1 MNGAPSIS
9 REGIT
14 LSAIRWVAGLVVVAL
29 FVLAAILAPLI
40 TSHDPV
46 VQNLPDRRAPTFW
59 LEGGSVSHPLGTDYL
74 GRDVWS
80 RLVYGARTSLI
91 VALGALAIGGVL
103 GTALGFISGYWR
115 GSRDKIFD
123 TTLPRLISPVVWLVC
138 CVWVALWLLAYIGP
152 ALINLI
158 IVMGLVTWPRY
169 IKPIRREVML
179 HTPQHSIAGVSDP
192 GNSVRFLF
200 LKMAGALPTLFISQ
214 MGFLIILE
222 SILSFLGIGVSPPT
236 PSWGGAVADSR
247 VYLATWWISAFPLI
261 CIALLSAGF
270 YMLGSW
276 LTDRRKNS
284 RAAP

>member
-1 MNGAPSIS
+1 M
-9 REGIT
+9 
-14 LSAIRWVAGLVVVAL
+14 LSAMAGVAGLVIVAC
-29 FVLAAILAPLI
+29 FVLAAVLAPLI

-46 VQNLPDRRAPTFW
+46 VQNLPDRRAPPFW
-59 LEGGSVSHPLGTDYL
+59 LEGGTVSHPLGTDYL

-91 VALGALAIGGVL
+91 VALGALVVSGVL
-103 GTALGFISGYWR
+103 GTALGFLSAYYR
-115 GSRDKIFD
+115 GSRDSIFNIA
-123 TTLPRLISPVVWLVC
+123 LPRLISPVVWLVC
-138 CVWVALWLLAYIGP
+138 CGWVALWLLAYIGP

-179 HTPQHSIAGVSDP
+179 HTPQNSIAGASDP

-200 LKMAGALPTLFISQ
+200 PKVAGALPVLFISQ

-222 SILSFLGIGVSPPT
+222 SILSFLRLGVPPPT
-236 PSWGGAVADSR
+236 PSWGGAVSDGR
-247 VYLATWWISAFPLI
+247 VYLAAWWLPVFPLI

-270 YMLGSW
+270 YMLGDW
-276 LTDRRKNS
+276 LSGRRRNS
-284 RAAP
+284 LAAP

>member
-1 MNGAPSIS
+1 MERPSIV
-9 REGIT
+9 RKGTT
-14 LSAIRWVAGLVVVAL
+14 LSAIRGVAGLVIVSF
-29 FVLAAILAPLI
+29 FVLVAILAPLI

-46 VQNLPDRRAPTFW
+46 AQNLPDRRTPSFW
-59 LEGGSVSHPLGTDYL
+59 LEGGTVSHPLGTDYL

-91 VALGALAIGGVL
+91 VSLGGLAIGGVL

-123 TTLPRLISPVVWLVC
+123 TTLPRLISPGVWLVC

-158 IVMGLVTWPRY
+158 IVMGLVTCIRY
-169 IKPIRREVML
+169 IKPIRLEVML
-179 HTPQHSIAGVSDP
+179 HTPQHSIAGASDP

-200 LKMAGALPTLFISQ
+200 PKMAGALPTLFISQ
-214 MGFLIILE
+214 MSFLITLE
-222 SILSFLGIGVSPPT
+222 SILSFLGVGVSPPT
-236 PSWGGAVADSR
+236 PSWGGAVADGR
-247 VYLATWWISAFPLI
+247 VYLAAWWISAFPLI

-276 LTDRRKNS
+276 LTNRRKNS

>member
-1 MNGAPSIS
+1 MECPSIV
-9 REGIT
+9 RKGTT
-14 LSAIRWVAGLVVVAL
+14 LSAIRGVAGLVIVSF
-29 FVLAAILAPLI
+29 FVLVAILAPLI

-46 VQNLPDRRAPTFW
+46 IQSLPDRRAPPFW
-59 LEGGSVSHPLGTDYL
+59 LEGGTVSHLLGTDYL

-158 IVMGLVTWPRY
+158 IVMGLVSWPWY

-179 HTPQHSIAGVSDP
+179 HTSQHSIVGASDP
-192 GNSVRFLF
+192 ENSVRFLF
-200 LKMAGALPTLFISQ
+200 PKMAGALPTLFISQ

-222 SILSFLGIGVSPPT
+222 SILSFLGIAVSPPT
-236 PSWGGAVADSR
+236 PSWGGAVADGR
-247 VYLATWWISAFPLI
+247 VYLAAWWISAFPLI

>member
-1 MNGAPSIS
+1 MECPSIV
-9 REGIT
+9 RKGTT
-14 LSAIRWVAGLVVVAL
+14 LSAIRGVAGLVIISF
-29 FVLAAILAPLI
+29 FVLVAILAPLI

-46 VQNLPDRRAPTFW
+46 IQSLPDRRAPPFW
-59 LEGGSVSHPLGTDYL
+59 LEGGTVSHLLGTDYL

-158 IVMGLVTWPRY
+158 IVMGLVSWPRY

-179 HTPQHSIAGVSDP
+179 HTSQHSIVGASDP
-192 GNSVRFLF
+192 ENSVRFLF
-200 LKMAGALPTLFISQ
+200 PKMAGALPTLFISQ

-222 SILSFLGIGVSPPT
+222 SILSFLGIAVSPPT
-236 PSWGGAVADSR
+236 PSWGGAVADGR
-247 VYLATWWISAFPLI
+247 VYLAAWWISAFPLI